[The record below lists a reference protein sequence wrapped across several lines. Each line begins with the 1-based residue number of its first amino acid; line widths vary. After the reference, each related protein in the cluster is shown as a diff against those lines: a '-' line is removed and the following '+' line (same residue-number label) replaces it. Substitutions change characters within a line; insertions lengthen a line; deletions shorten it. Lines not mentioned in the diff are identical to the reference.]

1 MFTASKITADA
12 LHRLAALTNFCGG
25 DPIVPILNAV
35 NVSVSDG
42 KVHGV
47 ATDRY
52 AAALWTQDTADEHEP
67 AETIAPV
74 AIPAALLK
82 DAHKGAT
89 SAKAATVTIAH
100 DTETQ
105 KIQISWDGGAVS
117 GTATPGDYPPVE
129 RLFSA
134 NSTSENPPIEPG
146 TMINP
151 AQFAKLAKLTRTA
164 HKPADRLLSFALSA
178 NAETTADSNS
188 TKRAPIL
195 AEADGY
201 RAIFQPVTPTR

>member
-1 MFTASKITADA
+1 MFTTSEITINT
-12 LHRLAALTNFCGG
+12 LHRLAALTIFCGN
-25 DPIVPILNAV
+25 DPVMPILAAV

-47 ATDRY
+47 ATDQY
-52 AAALWTQDTADEHEP
+52 SAALWTQDAADEYEP
-67 AETIAPV
+67 AETLAPV

-89 SAKAATVTIAH
+89 SAKAVTVTIAH

-117 GTATPGDYPPVE
+117 GAAIPGDYPPVE
-129 RLFSA
+129 RLFSTS
-134 NSTSENPPIEPG
+134 STSENPPIAPG

-151 AQFAKLAKLTRTA
+151 AQFAKLAKLTR
-164 HKPADRLLSFALSA
+164 L
-178 NAETTADSNS
+178 NAM
-188 TKRAPIL
+188 KRDNAPWKSIPM
-195 AEADGY
+195 AA
-201 RAIFQPVTPTR
+201 